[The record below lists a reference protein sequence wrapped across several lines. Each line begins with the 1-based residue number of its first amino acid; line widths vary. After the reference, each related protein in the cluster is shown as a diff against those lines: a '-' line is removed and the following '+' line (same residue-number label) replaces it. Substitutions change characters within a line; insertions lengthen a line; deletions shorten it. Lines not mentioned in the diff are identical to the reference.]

1 MAFLPPWLQR
11 SDPPGLIE
19 LIDRFDLFAY
29 TALIVADRTGTEV
42 PFIENP
48 MQRYVNQLEDRI
60 RAEKG
65 AVWLYQLKMRRGGL
79 SMNTQLRN
87 LHRIWR
93 KPNTRGITL
102 AHEDEST
109 NEIFQIT
116 RLAIQRFP
124 EGLLPPMSR
133 ERQRA
138 VTFPGMGSRFLT
150 GTAGSTAIGRGSDFS
165 FLHISEFAFVPK
177 PKDLHTAASQAL
189 RADGTYIRETTASSY
204 GSEAHEMWQEARSGR
219 SKAQA
224 VFFEWWWRDDAYLP
238 LHDRE
243 ELDPL
248 DDKEKELLPRLVKF
262 QSELA
267 TWYYGIQPTR
277 DELLMRAL
285 EQLKWRRE
293 KISEIGLTD
302 FNREYPENDTTCWLL
317 AGTPR
322 FDTDALIAARDRD
335 LREPL
340 RKEWNGE
347 LRIYKEPDPNK
358 RYLIGGDPSE
368 GLAGDRSAFTVIEH
382 ETWDQVAAFS
392 SRTVPPEG
400 LAERMNVIGRR
411 YASGKYGP
419 AVLVPERN
427 AAGYTVLDRLL
438 NVMRPRYPKGRV
450 WHYTKLVKQERTK
463 EPGWRTTEETKYIM
477 IDEGDELLRERR
489 PIIHDQETIE
499 DLLRVQRG
507 KNGTVELTGRDLAVS
522 WLLAYQGRKHPVG
535 SGDMS
540 IYGDADQQSEAS
552 KVSQERF

>member
-1 MAFLPPWLQR
+1 MAFLPQWLR
-11 SDPPGLIE
+11 RNNPPSLAD
-19 LIDRFDLFAY
+19 LIDRFDLFAF
-29 TALIVADRTGTEV
+29 TNLIVSDRTGTEV

-48 MQRYVNQLEDRI
+48 MQRFVNQLEDQI
-60 RAEKG
+60 RAEQG
-65 AVWLYQLKMRRGGL
+65 SVWLYQLKMRRGGL

-87 LHRIWR
+87 LHRTWR

-204 GSEAHEMWQEARSGR
+204 GSEAHEMWQETRSGR
-219 SKAQA
+219 SKARA

-267 TWYYGIQPTR
+267 TWYYGIQPTK

-322 FDTDALIAARDRD
+322 FDADALIAARDRD
-335 LREPL
+335 LRKPL
-340 RKEWNGE
+340 RTERNGE
-347 LRIYKEPDPNK
+347 LRIYREPDPNK
-358 RYLIGGDPSE
+358 RYLVGGDPSE
-368 GLAGDRSAFTVIEH
+368 GLADDRAGAVVLEY

-392 SRTVPPEG
+392 SRTIPPEQFADV
-400 LAERMNVIGRR
+400 LAYLGRL
-411 YASGKYGP
+411 YSSGRYGP

-450 WHYTKLVKQERTK
+450 WHYTKLVKKERTK

-507 KNGTVELTGRDLAVS
+507 KNGTVELGSRDLAVG

-535 SGDMS
+535 GGDMS
-540 IYGDADQQSEAS
+540 IYDDADQQSEAS